1 MTPLLAQKLQIAGE
15 ELEGPLSGSNV
26 LIGKPIESVGD
37 LVNLAIIILFPLVLV
52 VLFGVLLLSGLDM
65 ARNLGNEQVVKKAQS
80 RLTNAV
86 IGIILLAI
94 SFWAAQIFK
103 GIFYG
108 S

>member
-1 MTPLLAQKLQIAGE
+1 MTPLLAQKLEIAGE
-15 ELEGPLSGSNV
+15 ELEGPLSGNNA

-52 VLFGVLLLSGLDM
+52 VLFGVLLWSGIDM

-94 SFWAAQIFK
+94 SFWAAQILK
-103 GIFYG
+103 GIFFR